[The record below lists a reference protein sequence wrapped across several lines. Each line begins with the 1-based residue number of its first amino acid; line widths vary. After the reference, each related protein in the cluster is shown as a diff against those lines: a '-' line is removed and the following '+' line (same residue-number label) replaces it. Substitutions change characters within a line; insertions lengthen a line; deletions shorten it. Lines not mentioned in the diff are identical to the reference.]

1 MASLESAAEESVTVP
16 VPSASTSRSQSKKK
30 ETKKRRVL
38 TLEEKY
44 KLVKAIKD
52 GEKNTVAAKR
62 FDPPLSQ
69 STISTIMKKKDEIIS
84 AYEGGFFT
92 DKRKKM
98 K

>member
-1 MASLESAAEESVTVP
+1 
-16 VPSASTSRSQSKKK
+16 
-30 ETKKRRVL
+30 VL

-69 STISTIMKKKDEIIS
+69 SIIS
-84 AYEGGFFT
+84 IDHYEEKG
-92 DKRKKM
+92 
-98 K
+98 

>member
-1 MASLESAAEESVTVP
+1 MASLESAAEESVTVSI
-16 VPSASTSRSQSKKK
+16 PSASTSRSQSKKK

-92 DKRKKM
+92 DK
-98 K
+98 